1 MSVLLNVEQLSI
13 QAGEQTLVEPLS
25 FELRRGEVVTIL
37 GETGSGK
44 SLMANAIIGT
54 LPETL
59 TMQGDVTLFGDAQC
73 DLCHEARQQLWGKK
87 LAVLPQEPWYALS
100 PLMAVGEQ
108 VREVHEV
115 VNDDP
120 EQAHTHTQAAFEG
133 VELGDDMAKF
143 PHQLSGGMAQRVAY
157 LCATQA
163 GGELLIADEPT
174 KGLDVSRRD
183 QIIAQLLSHKQR
195 GAVLTITHDIEVA
208 QQLGGEIVVMKK
220 GVVQERGPAQQV
232 LSAPQSDY
240 AKALI
245 AADPRFWPS
254 ASLPAVGQPMLHVEN
269 LSMHYGDRTLFEQL
283 NFSIA
288 QGEILGISGDSGC
301 GKSTLADILV
311 GLKRAT
317 GGTLRH
323 TTPFATGDVLK
334 LYQDPPSAL
343 PKSATLHTLLSDLC
357 QRHTIDLTRIEP
369 LMAKLKLSMQLLE
382 RKVTQVS
389 GGELQRF
396 AILRALLMKP
406 KLLIADEPTSRLD
419 PVTAASTLQLMTT
432 LTQEMGCA
440 LVLISHDKVALS
452 KTCHHIIRL

>member
-25 FELRRGEVVTIL
+25 FELHRGEAVTIL

-59 TMQGDVTLFGDAQC
+59 IIQGDVTLFGDAQR
-73 DLCHEARQQLWGKK
+73 DLSHDARQQLWGKK

-115 VNDDP
+115 VNGDP
-120 EQAHTHTQAAFEG
+120 AQAHTYTQAAFQG

-208 QQLGGEIVVMKK
+208 QQLGGEIIVMKK

-245 AADPRFWPS
+245 AADPRFWPN
-254 ASLPAVGQPMLHVEN
+254 ASLPEIGQPVLHVEN

-357 QRHTIDLTRIEP
+357 QRHTIDPTRIEP
-369 LMAKLKLSMQLLE
+369 LMAKLKLSMQLLG

-452 KTCHHIIRL
+452 KTCHQIIRL

>member
-25 FELRRGEVVTIL
+25 FELHRGEAVTIL

-59 TMQGDVTLFGDAQC
+59 IMQGDVTLFGDAQR
-73 DLCHEARQQLWGKK
+73 DLSHDARQQLWGKK

-115 VNDDP
+115 VNGDP
-120 EQAHTHTQAAFEG
+120 AQAHTYTQAAFQG

-208 QQLGGEIVVMKK
+208 QQLGGEIIVMKK

-245 AADPRFWPS
+245 TADPRFWPS
-254 ASLPAVGQPMLHVEN
+254 ISLPAIGQPVLHVEN

-357 QRHTIDLTRIEP
+357 QRHTIDPTRIEP
-369 LMAKLKLSMQLLE
+369 LMAKLKLSMQLLG

-440 LVLISHDKVALS
+440 LVLISHDKVALE

>member
-25 FELRRGEVVTIL
+25 FELHRGEAVTIL

-59 TMQGDVTLFGDAQC
+59 IMQGDVTLFGDAQR
-73 DLCHEARQQLWGKK
+73 DLSHDARQQLWGKK

-115 VNDDP
+115 VNGDP
-120 EQAHTHTQAAFEG
+120 AQAHTYTQAAFQG

-208 QQLGGEIVVMKK
+208 QQLGGEIIVMKK

-245 AADPRFWPS
+245 AADPRFWPN
-254 ASLPAVGQPMLHVEN
+254 ASLPEIGQPVLHVEN

-357 QRHTIDLTRIEP
+357 QRHTIDPTRIEP
-369 LMAKLKLSMQLLE
+369 LMAKLKLSMQLLG

-440 LVLISHDKVALS
+440 LVLISHDKVALE

>member
-25 FELRRGEVVTIL
+25 FELHRGEAVTIL

-59 TMQGDVTLFGDAQC
+59 IMQGDVTLFGDAQR
-73 DLCHEARQQLWGKK
+73 DLSHEARQQLWGKK

-115 VNDDP
+115 VNGDP
-120 EQAHTHTQAAFEG
+120 AQAHTHTHTAFQG

-208 QQLGGEIVVMKK
+208 QQLGGEIIVMKK

-254 ASLPAVGQPMLHVEN
+254 ASLPAIGQPVLHVEN
-269 LSMHYGDRTLFEQL
+269 LSMNYGDRTLFEQL

-357 QRHTIDLTRIEP
+357 QRHTIDSTRIEP
-369 LMAKLKLSMQLLE
+369 LMTKLKLSMQLLG

-452 KTCHHIIRL
+452 KTCHQIIRL

>member
-25 FELRRGEVVTIL
+25 FELHRGEAVTIL

-59 TMQGDVTLFGDAQC
+59 IMQGDVTLFGDAQR
-73 DLCHEARQQLWGKK
+73 DLSHEARQQLWGKK

-115 VNDDP
+115 VNGDP
-120 EQAHTHTQAAFEG
+120 AQAHTYTQAAFQG

-208 QQLGGEIVVMKK
+208 QQLGGEIIVMKK

-245 AADPRFWPS
+245 AADPRFWPN
-254 ASLPAVGQPMLHVEN
+254 ASLPEIGQPVLHVEN

-357 QRHTIDLTRIEP
+357 QRHTIDPTRIEP
-369 LMAKLKLSMQLLE
+369 LMTKLKLSMQLLG

-452 KTCHHIIRL
+452 KTCHQIIRL

>member
-25 FELRRGEVVTIL
+25 FELRRGEAVTIL

-59 TMQGDVTLFGDAQC
+59 IMQGDVTLFGDAQR
-73 DLCHEARQQLWGKK
+73 DLSHEARQQLWGKK

-115 VNDDP
+115 VNGDP
-120 EQAHTHTQAAFEG
+120 AQAHTYTQAAFQG

-208 QQLGGEIVVMKK
+208 QQLGGEIIVMKK

-245 AADPRFWPS
+245 AADPRFWPN
-254 ASLPAVGQPMLHVEN
+254 ASLPEIGQPVLHVEN

-317 GGTLRH
+317 GGTLR
-323 TTPFATGDVLK
+323 
-334 LYQDPPSAL
+334 
-343 PKSATLHTLLSDLC
+343 
-357 QRHTIDLTRIEP
+357 
-369 LMAKLKLSMQLLE
+369 
-382 RKVTQVS
+382 
-389 GGELQRF
+389 
-396 AILRALLMKP
+396 
-406 KLLIADEPTSRLD
+406 
-419 PVTAASTLQLMTT
+419 
-432 LTQEMGCA
+432 
-440 LVLISHDKVALS
+440 
-452 KTCHHIIRL
+452 

>member
-25 FELRRGEVVTIL
+25 FELHRGEAVTIL

-59 TMQGDVTLFGDAQC
+59 IMQGDVTLFGDAQR
-73 DLCHEARQQLWGKK
+73 DLSHDARQQLWGKK

-115 VNDDP
+115 VNGDP
-120 EQAHTHTQAAFEG
+120 VQAHTHTQAAFQG

-208 QQLGGEIVVMKK
+208 QQLGGEIIVMKK

-245 AADPRFWPS
+245 AADPRFWPN
-254 ASLPAVGQPMLHVEN
+254 ASLPEIGQPVLHVEN
-269 LSMHYGDRTLFEQL
+269 LSMNYGDRTLFEQL

-357 QRHTIDLTRIEP
+357 QRHTIDPTRIEP
-369 LMAKLKLSMQLLE
+369 LMTKLKLSMQLLG

-452 KTCHHIIRL
+452 KTCHQIIRL

>member
-25 FELRRGEVVTIL
+25 FELRRGEAVTIL

-59 TMQGDVTLFGDAQC
+59 TMQGDVTLFGDTQR
-73 DLCHEARQQLWGKK
+73 DLSHDARQQLWGKK

-108 VREVHEV
+108 VREVHEM
-115 VNDDP
+115 VNGDP
-120 EQAHTHTQAAFEG
+120 AQAHTHTHAAFQG

-208 QQLGGEIVVMKK
+208 QQLGGEIIVMKK

-232 LSAPQSDY
+232 MSAPQSDY

-254 ASLPAVGQPMLHVEN
+254 ASLPTVGEPVLHVEN

-323 TTPFATGDVLK
+323 TTPFATGNVLK

-357 QRHTIDLTRIEP
+357 QRHTIDPTRIEP
-369 LMAKLKLSMQLLE
+369 LMTKLKLSMQLLG

-419 PVTAASTLQLMTT
+419 PLTAASTLQLMTT

-440 LVLISHDKVALS
+440 LVLISHDKVALE
-452 KTCHHIIRL
+452 KTCHQIIRL

>member
-13 QAGEQTLVEPLS
+13 QADEQTLVEPLS
-25 FELRRGEVVTIL
+25 FELRRGEAVTIL

-59 TMQGDVTLFGDAQC
+59 TMQGDVTLFGDTQR
-73 DLCHEARQQLWGKK
+73 DLSHEARQQLWGKK

-108 VREVHEV
+108 VREVHEM
-115 VNDDP
+115 VNGDP
-120 EQAHTHTQAAFEG
+120 AQAHTHTHAAFQG

-208 QQLGGEIVVMKK
+208 QQLGGEIIVMKK

-232 LSAPQSDY
+232 LSTPQSDY

-245 AADPRFWPS
+245 AADPRFWPN
-254 ASLPAVGQPMLHVEN
+254 ASLPAIGQPVLHVEN

-357 QRHTIDLTRIEP
+357 QRHTIDPTRIEP

-440 LVLISHDKVALS
+440 LVLISHDKVALE
-452 KTCHHIIRL
+452 KTCHQIIRL

>member
-25 FELRRGEVVTIL
+25 FELCRGEAVTIL

-59 TMQGDVTLFGDAQC
+59 TMQGDVTLFGDAQR
-73 DLCHEARQQLWGKK
+73 DLSHDTRQQLWGKK

-115 VNDDP
+115 VNGDP
-120 EQAHTHTQAAFEG
+120 AQAHTHTQAAFQG

-183 QIIAQLLSHKQR
+183 QIIAQLLSHKLR

-208 QQLGGEIVVMKK
+208 QQLGGEIIVMKK
-220 GVVQERGPAQQV
+220 GMVQERGPAQQV

-254 ASLPAVGQPMLHVEN
+254 ALLPTVGQPVLHVEN

-357 QRHTIDLTRIEP
+357 QRHTIDPTRIEP
-369 LMAKLKLSMQLLE
+369 LMAKLKLSMQLLG

-440 LVLISHDKVALS
+440 LVLISHDKVALE
-452 KTCHHIIRL
+452 KTCHQIIRL

>member
-25 FELRRGEVVTIL
+25 FELHRGEAVTIL

-59 TMQGDVTLFGDAQC
+59 TMQGNVTLFGDAQR
-73 DLCHEARQQLWGKK
+73 DLSHDARQQLWGKK

-115 VNDDP
+115 VNGDP
-120 EQAHTHTQAAFEG
+120 AQAHTYTQAAFQG

-208 QQLGGEIVVMKK
+208 QQLGGEIIVMKK

-254 ASLPAVGQPMLHVEN
+254 ASLPAVGEPVLHVEN

-357 QRHTIDLTRIEP
+357 QRHTIDPTRIEP
-369 LMAKLKLSMQLLE
+369 LMTKLKLSMQLLG

-452 KTCHHIIRL
+452 KTCHQIIRL